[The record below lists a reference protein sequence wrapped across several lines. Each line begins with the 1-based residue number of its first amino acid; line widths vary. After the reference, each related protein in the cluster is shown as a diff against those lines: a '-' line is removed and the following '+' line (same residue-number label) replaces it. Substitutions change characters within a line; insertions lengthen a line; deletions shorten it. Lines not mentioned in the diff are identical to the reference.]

1 MTTTPEAKPPE
12 ISKTPPKPKEYK
24 VKFTP
29 EEIHEYQIKIFK
41 QEILEKDVDIT
52 KWPQGTALVVYTIG
66 EEELNDL
73 VLSQKS
79 VNIFDAY
86 YDKLKTLGGTLLK
99 INNWY
104 GTINPKMWDQ
114 PKPKQKRRKKNG

>member
-1 MTTTPEAKPPE
+1 MEEVLEKA
-12 ISKTPPKPKEYK
+12 PPKKPEPK

-41 QEILEKDVDIT
+41 QEIIAKDVDIT
-52 KWPQGTALVVYTIG
+52 KWPQGTSLVVYTIG

-79 VNIFDAY
+79 VNIF
-86 YDKLKTLGGTLLK
+86 LSL
-99 INNWY
+99 IH
-104 GTINPKMWDQ
+104 I
-114 PKPKQKRRKKNG
+114 